1 MLDDGDKAISYDC
14 RANLYSDSVLC
25 SAPEFLNLEVLLE
38 PLEEQLNL
46 PSVLVEIG
54 NFESGKMECI
64 RQKCEVSILLVIVK
78 SHQSQ
83 PLRILILCVHIRR
96 FVWMSII
103 KSTVFAFI
111 IASVSSFCGYTVEGG
126 SVEVGKASTSA
137 VVNSSILILFSDVF
151 LTQLL
156 S

>member
-46 PSVLVEIG
+46 PSVLVEIS

-64 RQKCEVSILLVIVK
+64 RQKMRSLCLARHREISQVAASQETSSVC
-78 SHQSQ
+78 SH
-83 PLRILILCVHIRR
+83 P
-96 FVWMSII
+96 
-103 KSTVFAFI
+103 
-111 IASVSSFCGYTVEGG
+111 
-126 SVEVGKASTSA
+126 
-137 VVNSSILILFSDVF
+137 
-151 LTQLL
+151 
-156 S
+156 

>member
-46 PSVLVEIG
+46 PSVLVEIS

-64 RQKCEVSILLVIVK
+64 HYCPVKAGKSVFEIVE
-78 SHQSQ
+78 
-83 PLRILILCVHIRR
+83 
-96 FVWMSII
+96 
-103 KSTVFAFI
+103 T
-111 IASVSSFCGYTVEGG
+111 
-126 SVEVGKASTSA
+126 
-137 VVNSSILILFSDVF
+137 
-151 LTQLL
+151 
-156 S
+156 

>member
-46 PSVLVEIG
+46 PSVLVEIS

-64 RQKCEVSILLVIVK
+64 RQKCAASQETSSVC
-78 SHQSQ
+78 SH
-83 PLRILILCVHIRR
+83 P
-96 FVWMSII
+96 
-103 KSTVFAFI
+103 
-111 IASVSSFCGYTVEGG
+111 
-126 SVEVGKASTSA
+126 
-137 VVNSSILILFSDVF
+137 
-151 LTQLL
+151 
-156 S
+156 